1 MIASLSAL
9 PTVFSIGLQRQ
20 LAYRWNYLLR
30 ALFSA
35 MPLLVSWVFWGAVF
49 EGKST
54 VGSYTL
60 ASLLTYYAV
69 LLIVESVSSPADDD
83 FQISREIREG
93 TLNSILLR
101 PLPYGLYRAALFL
114 SGRCAYLVAAA
125 IPVLLCFFLL
135 SRIVPL
141 ELSSI
146 DLARGIPA
154 ILGSALLQFSL
165 TLCLSLTSFWLLD
178 ISALIFLVY
187 SLEFLILTACR
198 AGLWVVRFPSPAPF
212 GSYLIRNPRF
222 FGFDGLQGR
231 PLGGSIPFTRSIH
244 YVRASY
250 QFGRA
255 VALSKRALMLCLVTY
270 INFSSGFLLPCFFI
284 NPSQKPHR
292 EVFSLEQRGI
302 WRYFGRAVGL
312 WLA

>member
-35 MPLLVSWVFWGAVF
+35 MPLLVSWVFWEAVF
-49 EGKST
+49 AGKST
-54 VGSYTL
+54 VGPYTL

-101 PLPYGLYRAALFL
+101 PLPYGLYRGALFL
-114 SGRCAYLVAAA
+114 AGRCAYLTAAL
-125 IPVLLCFFLL
+125 IPVALCFFLL
-135 SRIVPL
+135 SRVVPL

-146 DLARGIPA
+146 DFARGLPA

-165 TLCLSLTSFWLLD
+165 TLCLSLTSFWILD

-187 SLEFLILTACR
+187 SLEFLAGGHVFPLDLLPPALFHFAQCLPFAYEYWFPAAALCGTLSPAAWSTGLAVQLGWSLFFLLLAHRLWR
-198 AGLWVVRFPSPAPF
+198 AGLRKYTAA
-212 GSYLIRNPRF
+212 
-222 FGFDGLQGR
+222 
-231 PLGGSIPFTRSIH
+231 GG
-244 YVRASY
+244 
-250 QFGRA
+250 
-255 VALSKRALMLCLVTY
+255 
-270 INFSSGFLLPCFFI
+270 
-284 NPSQKPHR
+284 
-292 EVFSLEQRGI
+292 
-302 WRYFGRAVGL
+302 
-312 WLA
+312 

>member
-101 PLPYGLYRAALFL
+101 PLP
-114 SGRCAYLVAAA
+114 
-125 IPVLLCFFLL
+125 
-135 SRIVPL
+135 
-141 ELSSI
+141 
-146 DLARGIPA
+146 
-154 ILGSALLQFSL
+154 
-165 TLCLSLTSFWLLD
+165 
-178 ISALIFLVY
+178 
-187 SLEFLILTACR
+187 
-198 AGLWVVRFPSPAPF
+198 
-212 GSYLIRNPRF
+212 
-222 FGFDGLQGR
+222 
-231 PLGGSIPFTRSIH
+231 
-244 YVRASY
+244 
-250 QFGRA
+250 
-255 VALSKRALMLCLVTY
+255 
-270 INFSSGFLLPCFFI
+270 
-284 NPSQKPHR
+284 
-292 EVFSLEQRGI
+292 
-302 WRYFGRAVGL
+302 
-312 WLA
+312 

>member
-1 MIASLSAL
+1 VIASLSAL

-35 MPLLVSWVFWGAVF
+35 MPLLVSWVFWSAVF

-114 SGRCAYLVAAA
+114 SGRCAYLVAAQA
-125 IPVLLCFFLL
+125 QGEKL
-135 SRIVPL
+135 SGTTVKIT
-141 ELSSI
+141 
-146 DLARGIPA
+146 
-154 ILGSALLQFSL
+154 QK
-165 TLCLSLTSFWLLD
+165 
-178 ISALIFLVY
+178 
-187 SLEFLILTACR
+187 
-198 AGLWVVRFPSPAPF
+198 AGVDGRLF
-212 GSYLIRNPRF
+212 GSVTNFDIAEELVKSGYTVSKAQIRMPNGPIKIV
-222 FGFDGLQGR
+222 GD
-231 PLGGSIPFTRSIH
+231 SEVS
-244 YVRASY
+244 
-250 QFGRA
+250 
-255 VALSKRALMLCLVTY
+255 VALHTDVLVDIKVSVYGET
-270 INFSSGFLLPCFFI
+270 
-284 NPSQKPHR
+284 
-292 EVFSLEQRGI
+292 
-302 WRYFGRAVGL
+302 A
-312 WLA
+312 

>member
-9 PTVFSIGLQRQ
+9 PTVFSIGLQLQ

-135 SRIVPL
+135 SRVVPL
-141 ELSSI
+141 EL
-146 DLARGIPA
+146 
-154 ILGSALLQFSL
+154 
-165 TLCLSLTSFWLLD
+165 
-178 ISALIFLVY
+178 V
-187 SLEFLILTACR
+187 
-198 AGLWVVRFPSPAPF
+198 F
-212 GSYLIRNPRF
+212 G
-222 FGFDGLQGR
+222 
-231 PLGGSIPFTRSIH
+231 
-244 YVRASY
+244 V
-250 QFGRA
+250 
-255 VALSKRALMLCLVTY
+255 
-270 INFSSGFLLPCFFI
+270 
-284 NPSQKPHR
+284 
-292 EVFSLEQRGI
+292 
-302 WRYFGRAVGL
+302 
-312 WLA
+312 